1 MVSYYIWNHSD
12 FPLVKLGVYQMKN
25 EQDLKEEHLIK
36 MIAIGRKALIMTF
49 VLLVIMFFH
58 VLIDLFYHT

>member
-1 MVSYYIWNHSD
+1 
-12 FPLVKLGVYQMKN
+12 MKN

-36 MIAIGRKALIMTF
+36 MISIGRKALIMTF
-49 VLLVIMFFH
+49 VLLIIMFFH